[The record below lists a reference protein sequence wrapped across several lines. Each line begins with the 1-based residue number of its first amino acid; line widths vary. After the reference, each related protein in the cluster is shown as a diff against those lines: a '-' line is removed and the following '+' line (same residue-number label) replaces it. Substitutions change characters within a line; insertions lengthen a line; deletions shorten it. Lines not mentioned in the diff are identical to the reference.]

1 MKTPT
6 TPNQM
11 NSIVP
16 FPVDKMVAPA
26 LFMVDYEIGDK
37 VWFVHPKGAWIE
49 GKVVSYFAHITP
61 DDNLKDYTV
70 QGAKPASISNVGYAI
85 EYFVPNPQRQV
96 DFDAPK
102 YIKQIQLQDASE
114 IFKSRDELIKF
125 MCDRN
130 TLKYP
135 EEL

>member
-1 MKTPT
+1 MKTPII
-6 TPNQM
+6 PNQT
-11 NSIVP
+11 NSVVP

-26 LFMVDYEIGDK
+26 LFMVDYKIGDK
-37 VWFVHPKGAWIE
+37 VWFIHPKGAWIE

-61 DDNLKDYTV
+61 DDTLKDYTV

-85 EYFVPNPQRQV
+85 EYFVPNPQRHLDV
-96 DFDAPK
+96 DAPE
-102 YIKQIQLQDASE
+102 YIKQVQLQDASE

-135 EEL
+135 EL